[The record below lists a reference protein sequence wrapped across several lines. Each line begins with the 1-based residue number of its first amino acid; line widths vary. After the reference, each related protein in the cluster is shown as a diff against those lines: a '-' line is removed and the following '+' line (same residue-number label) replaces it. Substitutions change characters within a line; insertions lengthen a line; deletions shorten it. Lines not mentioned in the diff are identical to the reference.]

1 MVAVTQVFLTEYDLY
16 TDEEL
21 GADPFYYELL
31 WPAGL
36 GWAAATAIPLP
47 TGDTLYLNLER
58 DHDRGPVESAI
69 VQQLDV
75 LRPHLVRSALMSA
88 RLQLERARAASE
100 TLALIGLPALVF
112 DSPPIHR
119 VVRPS
124 AAGVDS
130 GARCNG
136 SMRTG
141 FARLCQAL

>member
-1 MVAVTQVFLTEYDLY
+1 MVPVTQVFLTEYDLY

-69 VQQLDV
+69 VQQLDA
-75 LRPHLVRSALMSA
+75 LRPHLARSVTSCNASAVTGRLPRRRVALPG
-88 RLQLERARAASE
+88 R
-100 TLALIGLPALVF
+100 TALSRISIGCPFRSNLTVP
-112 DSPPIHR
+112 DP
-119 VVRPS
+119 
-124 AAGVDS
+124 G
-130 GARCNG
+130 NN
-136 SMRTG
+136 
-141 FARLCQAL
+141 